1 MAIIDDFSKFWM
13 QIIGTRGAIG
23 KKTVNASAM
32 FSNLFAMDEE
42 EQHPVDDSGLD
53 EASLNTLEAG
63 LEE

>member
-1 MAIIDDFSKFWM
+1 M

-42 EQHPVDDSGLD
+42 EEHPVDDSGLD
-53 EASLNTLEAG
+53 EASLDTLEAG